1 MLLIFKKR
9 KRTKL
14 WVHVG
19 AMAAAM
25 VFGCARSEPV
35 DDDADL
41 DAAELCEPHVA
52 DNECDVCLKDA
63 CCQPYAG
70 CLQDPNCAC
79 ILHCT
84 SVGDTR
90 EVCEARCMVGP
101 AEINR
106 TIALLTGDELACDAL
121 CDDACPMFGLD
132 DVDPEV
138 DVDLDL
144 DDDL

>member
-1 MLLIFKKR
+1 MA
-9 KRTKL
+9 
-14 WVHVG
+14 
-19 AMAAAM
+19 AMATAM
-25 VFGCARSEPV
+25 AFGCARSGP
-35 DDDADL
+35 DPDADADL
-41 DAAELCEPHVA
+41 DAKELCEPHVA

-63 CCQPYAG
+63 CCQPYAA

-90 EVCEARCMVGP
+90 EVCEARCRVGP

-106 TIALLTGDELACDAL
+106 TINLLTGDTLACDAV
-121 CDDACPMFGLD
+121 CDDTCPMFALD

-138 DVDLDL
+138 DVDLNGGL
-144 DDDL
+144 